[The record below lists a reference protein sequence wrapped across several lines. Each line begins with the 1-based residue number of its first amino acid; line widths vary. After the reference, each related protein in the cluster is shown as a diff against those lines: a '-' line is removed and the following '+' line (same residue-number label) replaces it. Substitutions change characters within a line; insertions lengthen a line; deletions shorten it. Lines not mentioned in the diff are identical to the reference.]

1 MSDGHSLSIFS
12 CLPTLQLFSSCF
24 ILGALCST
32 PGNTA
37 RAPKFATPK
46 IKHVFSLLDCLSEKT
61 PQPCFR
67 VHEQLEKLIGHC
79 QVDLVI
85 YSGNPAEHWVN
96 LSVFSNKVFKHKGVT
111 VFGYSFGGIQGLASG
126 FEQFV
131 YSNKVLYFY
140 SFSHRGGCFP
150 VSCKCV
156 TLYPGPAGLPQCSA
170 SQLSSPVSDL

>member
-32 PGNTA
+32 PGNTV

-46 IKHVFSLLDCLSEKT
+46 VKHVFSLLGCLSEKT
-61 PQPCFR
+61 PQPCLH

-96 LSVFSNKVFKHKGVT
+96 VSVFSNKVSKHKVVT
-111 VFGYSFGGIQGLASG
+111 VFAYSFGGIQGLPLDL
-126 FEQFV
+126 
-131 YSNKVLYFY
+131 SNLSILIKFFIFIL
-140 SFSHRGGCFP
+140 SLTAADISLFP
-150 VSCKCV
+150 ANV
-156 TLYPGPAGLPQCSA
+156 
-170 SQLSSPVSDL
+170 